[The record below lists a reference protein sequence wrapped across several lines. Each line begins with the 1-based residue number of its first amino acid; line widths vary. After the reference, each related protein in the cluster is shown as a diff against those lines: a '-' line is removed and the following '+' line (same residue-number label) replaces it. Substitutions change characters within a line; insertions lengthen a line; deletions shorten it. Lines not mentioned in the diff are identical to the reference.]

1 MRTVTFALLPLR
13 YVFSARDDIFFPKG
27 KSGNVLRGAFG
38 GCFRQVASKQT
49 YSRIFE
55 SRSDSAGPS
64 GLFDLPRPF
73 VFRSTHLDGRVIR
86 AGEQFHFDLHLFIT
100 ADPPLHEM
108 SETFDRLANQ
118 GFGPGRGRANLI
130 AHPQPEPIEV
140 SLAPLKNAV
149 HRICVSYITP
159 TELKANQALSE
170 RPEFPVVFSRARDRV
185 ATLRAL
191 YGEGPLGIDFRG
203 MGERS
208 RDISMKWCELR
219 HVDVKR
225 RSSRTG
231 QTHPIGGFVGEA
243 EYEGENL
250 AEFIPFLRAA
260 EWTGIG
266 RQTVWGKGQIQC
278 EEIS

>member
-1 MRTVTFALLPLR
+1 M
-13 YVFSARDDIFFPKG
+13 
-27 KSGNVLRGAFG
+27 
-38 GCFRQVASKQT
+38 
-49 YSRIFE
+49 
-55 SRSDSAGPS
+55 
-64 GLFDLPRPF
+64 
-73 VFRSTHLDGRVIR
+73 IR

-100 ADPPLHEM
+100 KDPPVYEIT
-108 SETFDRLANQ
+108 ETFDRMADQ
-118 GFGPGRGRANLI
+118 GFGPRRGRAELT
-130 AHPQPEPIEV
+130 AHPQLEPIEV
-140 SLAPLKNAV
+140 SLAPLKNV
-149 HRICVSYITP
+149 VNRIRVRYITP
-159 TELKANQALSE
+159 TELKANQVLSE
-170 RPEFPVVFSRARDRV
+170 RPGFPVVFSRARDRV
-185 ATLRAL
+185 ATLRAV

-208 RDISMKWCELR
+208 LDVSMSRCDLR
-219 HVDVKR
+219 HIDVKR

-250 AEFIPFLRAA
+250 AEFIPFLRAS